1 MNAGKLPDELRER
14 KEEEEELTAG
24 VAHCEGG
31 TNRKGEGLVRRDDVL
46 TGRSRQR
53 GAAADGAPRQRRPD
67 GQTSVVVL
75 GVPLPRRRWS
85 RRCRSL
91 HSLALLHVT
100 QRRPHLRAQLGA
112 DAFFSRRRGRCEQRA
127 TIMRRRSRR
136 GGEGD
141 GLMRGGGGRAVAVV
155 AWLGGAVPG
164 RSTSRCGLSPRSGG
178 TRAPI

>member
-14 KEEEEELTAG
+14 KEEEELTAG

-100 QRRPHLRAQLGA
+100 QRRPHLRAQLGGRVLLA
-112 DAFFSRRRGRCEQRA
+112 AQREMRAARDNNAEEKQERRGR
-127 TIMRRRSRR
+127 
-136 GGEGD
+136 
-141 GLMRGGGGRAVAVV
+141 
-155 AWLGGAVPG
+155 
-164 RSTSRCGLSPRSGG
+164 
-178 TRAPI
+178 